1 MKRRNWK
8 RAFLSGDDS
17 VDWLA
22 VLSRFTKYCP
32 SSGGRVFAAHLT
44 AMASRPLNSVSFLRW
59 FLLLALLS
67 SLSPARSSSRVLSS
81 VSDDNKVSLA
91 LYYEALCPYSANFII
106 NYLVDIFQD
115 GLISIIDLNLVPFG
129 NARIG
134 YNNTIDCQHGPL
146 ECLLNTV
153 EACAINVWPDLNEHF
168 PVIDCI
174 ETLVYQHNYSQWYTC
189 FETLGLDPKPVIDC
203 YNSGY
208 GKELELQYAAETN
221 ALQPPHQYVPWV
233 VVDGQPLYEDYENF
247 ISYVCK
253 GYTGT
258 EMPKACIDIS
268 LDIIPRESSNDI
280 HPVCYADETTNLA
293 LLLARIRSAITLWM
307 HRLYNAASL

>member
-1 MKRRNWK
+1 MPFQGQQAKYCFQYLN
-8 RAFLSGDDS
+8 
-17 VDWLA
+17 
-22 VLSRFTKYCP
+22 VLSFQGQHAK
-32 SSGGRVFAAHLT
+32 SSF
-44 AMASRPLNSVSFLRW
+44 PLCFNYVIVCIITIFI
-59 FLLLALLS
+59 
-67 SLSPARSSSRVLSS
+67 
-81 VSDDNKVSLA
+81 
-91 LYYEALCPYSANFII
+91 YY
-106 NYLVDIFQD
+106 FQ
-115 GLISIIDLNLVPFG
+115 
-129 NARIG
+129 
-134 YNNTIDCQHGPL
+134 
-146 ECLLNTV
+146 
-153 EACAINVWPDLNEHF
+153 
-168 PVIDCI
+168 
-174 ETLVYQHNYSQWYTC
+174 
-189 FETLGLDPKPVIDC
+189 
-203 YNSGY
+203 
-208 GKELELQYAAETN
+208 LELQYAAETN